1 MSDKEINEEL
11 GMEDDEGPVVEEDA
25 APLPPG
31 LQSPLEPFP
40 SHVARALDVTND
52 AVLSGWPSTSSAAH
66 ILPAVAS
73 ECGQCA

>member
-11 GMEDDEGPVVEEDA
+11 GMEDDEGLVVEEDA

-40 SHVARALDVTND
+40 SHVARALHVTND
-52 AVLSGWPSTSSAAH
+52 AVLSGWPSTSSAAC

-73 ECGQCA
+73 KYGQYA